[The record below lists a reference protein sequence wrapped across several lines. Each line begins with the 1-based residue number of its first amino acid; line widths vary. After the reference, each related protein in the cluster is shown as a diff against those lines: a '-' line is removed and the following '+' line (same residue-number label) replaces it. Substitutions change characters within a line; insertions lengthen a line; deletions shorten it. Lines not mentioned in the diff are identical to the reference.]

1 MNVMF
6 NRCILLWAV
15 ALASPTLA
23 QSLQDRPDGPQQPW
37 LLNERRLPEA
47 HGHSMVTHSQTDPID
62 AAQNQIAA
70 QRTLL
75 SDPAIGPDQRLASVQ
90 RLLKVRAQLIGA
102 QADDPRRGV
111 WLADQ
116 AEDLFFVLLPI
127 EGSGLTN
134 LFGLPSPAQRA
145 RAQRV
150 AGQINDL
157 AAEAEIEIERAIL
170 EIESTPGYVDDIA
183 LQMKRRRLADNQRH
197 RRIPF
202 LRGIGAFL
210 HAQLNVQSSADRR
223 RLYELAARM
232 LEPLG
237 GKLPGMLAGR
247 ARVYAGLALAGLR
260 DFEAAERLFG
270 LVTSDPASDPVDV
283 FAALMGAVM
292 SQAAQ
297 HGSQAG
303 LEALDSI
310 EPRYT
315 NADALFFRVLIA
327 DQRFLLRRQLASQTT
342 GRQREELL
350 RRAFDAYL
358 DLLDAELGVPAA
370 TVRQIVFARLT
381 TAANADAPLEQLPA
395 IVAVAQAEKLAGAD
409 DTRAQAITLF
419 GRLLSRPDLDQRA
432 RALAL
437 FSMAKALLANGQ
449 RLEAA
454 QRFAQVAREHP
465 AQRGADRAIELA
477 ATIAAELYRKT
488 PRDPTV
494 RSFLSTTLDEL
505 LNRFPNLPTIDR
517 WRSTAGRL
525 ALAEQEYA
533 QALAIFEQ
541 IPPDAE
547 QWLDA
552 QFMQAAV
559 LQAWTETPSDAA
571 ERQRLAPQLLKAV
584 QHARDVIDRAVKRA
598 EVATGDSPWRA
609 GEQTDSHLQYL
620 ASLRVFQ
627 ATALLEVGE
636 PQQAVES
643 LQGADTDPSLD
654 SATIAKALL
663 IRIDAYYALGR
674 GNEVEHQIERLL
686 EVAPDR
692 AGGILATM
700 LKSRQ
705 RGVTAL
711 IEMSR
716 DDEATQLARRE
727 LAPLADAVGRWLA
740 LDTADAPDA
749 DGLRLRAADAYRLAE
764 RYDDALRLYDTL
776 LLKHPNA
783 VEALLGR
790 AECLF
795 GLGGDQ
801 YPQAMAIYKRISS
814 AAAEGGDYYWQSQ
827 LRMLQILD
835 RTNRNTRRI
844 APHIR
849 RLRQRDPQLGGER
862 FRRGFEILQN
872 EHS

>member
-1 MNVMF
+1 MF
-6 NRCILLWAV
+6 NRCILLCAV
-15 ALASPTLA
+15 TLASPTLA
-23 QSLQDRPDGPQQPW
+23 QSLQDRHDGPQQPW
-37 LLNERRLPEA
+37 LLNDRRLPEA
-47 HGHSMVTHSQTDPID
+47 HGHSMVSHSQTDPID

-116 AEDLFFVLLPI
+116 AEDLFFMLLPI
-127 EGSGLTN
+127 EGSGLTS

-157 AAEAEIEIERAIL
+157 TAEAEIEIERAIL

-183 LQMKRRRLADNQRH
+183 LQMKRRRLADTQRH

-237 GKLPGMLAGR
+237 GQLPGTLAGR
-247 ARVYAGLALAGLR
+247 ARVYAGLALVRLR

-342 GRQREELL
+342 GRQRAELL

-370 TVRQIVFARLT
+370 TVRQIVFARLI
-381 TAANADAPLEQLPA
+381 TAADADAPLEQLPA

-432 RALAL
+432 RAEAL
-437 FSMAKALLANGQ
+437 FGMAKALLANGQ
-449 RLEAA
+449 RFEAA

-477 ATIAAELYRKT
+477 ATIATELYRKT

-494 RSFLSTTLDEL
+494 RSFLSRTLELL
-505 LNRFPNLPTIDR
+505 LNRFPDLPTIDR

-525 ALAEQEYA
+525 ALAEQGYA

-541 IPPDAE
+541 IPPDAK

-559 LQAWTETPSDAA
+559 LQAWTETPIDAA
-571 ERQRLAPQLLKAV
+571 ERRRLATQLINAV
-584 QHARDVIDRAVKRA
+584 QHARDVINRAVERA
-598 EVATGDSPWRA
+598 ETGQQS
-609 GEQTDSHLQYL
+609 DSHLKYL

-627 ATALLEVGE
+627 ATALLELGE

-643 LQGADTDPSLD
+643 LQGADTDPSFE
-654 SATIAKALL
+654 SKMIAKALL

-674 GNEVEHQIERLL
+674 GNEVEHEIERLL

-740 LDTADAPDA
+740 LDTADAPEA

-835 RTNRNTRRI
+835 RTNRNTHRI

-849 RLRQRDPQLGGER
+849 RLRQRDPQLGGQR
-862 FRRGFEILQN
+862 FRRGLEILEN
-872 EHS
+872 KHS

>member
-1 MNVMF
+1 MF
-6 NRCILLWAV
+6 NRCILLCAI

-23 QSLQDRPDGPQQPW
+23 QSLQDRPHGPQQPW

-47 HGHSMVTHSQTDPID
+47 HGHSIVTHSQTDPID

-90 RLLKVRAQLIGA
+90 RLLKVRAQLIAGR
-102 QADDPRRGV
+102 ADDPRRGV

-127 EGSGLTN
+127 EGSGLTS

-145 RAQRV
+145 RAQHV

-183 LQMKRRRLADNQRH
+183 LQMKRRRLADDQRH

-237 GKLPGMLAGR
+237 GTLPGMLAGR
-247 ARVYAGLALAGLR
+247 ARVYAGLALARLR

-270 LVTSDPASDPVDV
+270 LVASDPASDPVDV

-315 NADALFFRVLIA
+315 NAEALFFRVLIA
-327 DQRFLLRRQLASQTT
+327 DQRFLLRQQLASQTT

-381 TAANADAPLEQLPA
+381 LAADADAPLAQLPA

-419 GRLLSRPDLDQRA
+419 GRLLARPDLDQRE
-432 RALAL
+432 RSVAL
-437 FSMAKALLANGQ
+437 FGMAKALLANGQ

-494 RSFLSTTLDEL
+494 RSFMSRTLDVL

-571 ERQRLAPQLLKAV
+571 ERRRLATQLLKAV
-584 QHARDVIDRAVKRA
+584 QHARDVINRA
-598 EVATGDSPWRA
+598 EA
-609 GEQTDSHLQYL
+609 GEQTDSNLQSL

-627 ATALLEVGE
+627 ATALLELGE
-636 PQQAVES
+636 PQQAVEL
-643 LQGADTDPSLD
+643 LQGADTDPSFE
-654 SATIAKALL
+654 SAMIAKAML

-674 GNEVEHQIERLL
+674 GSEVKHQIERLL

-705 RGVTAL
+705 RGVTTL

-740 LDTADAPDA
+740 VDTTDAPDA
-749 DGLRLRAADAYRLAE
+749 DGLRLRAADAYRMAE
-764 RYDDALRLYDTL
+764 RYDDALRLYDAL

-801 YPQAMAIYKRISS
+801 YPQAMALYKRISS

-835 RTNRNTRRI
+835 HTNRNTHRI
-844 APHIR
+844 VPHIR
-849 RLRQRDPQLGGER
+849 RLRQKDPQLGGER
-862 FRRGFEILQN
+862 FRRGLEILQN